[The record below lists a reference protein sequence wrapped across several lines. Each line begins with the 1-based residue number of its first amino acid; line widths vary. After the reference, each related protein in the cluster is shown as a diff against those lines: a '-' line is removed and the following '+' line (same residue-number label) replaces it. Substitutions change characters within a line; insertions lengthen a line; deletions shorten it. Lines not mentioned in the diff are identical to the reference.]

1 MAPIARQISQ
11 AEKHLGGRFC
21 FTTSRRADLHGRQ
34 GDSRMLPGT
43 RTLLRYVRLCRSDR
57 QQVPRAAIDGLTCA
71 DARIEPI
78 SHKIVNMARHGR

>member
-34 GDSRMLPGT
+34 GGC
-43 RTLLRYVRLCRSDR
+43 CRVQKQKCSCVMR
-57 QQVPRAAIDGLTCA
+57 GYAGATAASSTAIDGLT
-71 DARIEPI
+71 RESKPM
-78 SHKIVNMARHGR
+78 SYKRS